1 MTFKLKS
8 NQSKKIE
15 INTDY
20 IERVRIL
27 IDEFKPMSIMY
38 KRKTR

>member
-1 MTFKLKS
+1 MTFKLNS

-15 INTDY
+15 IHIDY

-27 IDEFKPMSIMY
+27 IDEFEPMSTMY